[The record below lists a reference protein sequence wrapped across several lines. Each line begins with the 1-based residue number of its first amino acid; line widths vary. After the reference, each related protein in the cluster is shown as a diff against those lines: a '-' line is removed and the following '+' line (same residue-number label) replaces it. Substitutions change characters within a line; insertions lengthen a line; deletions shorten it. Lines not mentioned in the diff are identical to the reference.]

1 VSAIEELLVRT
12 LNDDRRALP
21 VAAGTAQAAV
31 RESRRLQLQRRLVIG
46 ATALLSVAVIAG
58 GTMLADGGSAQDGKA
73 PSYDASVSAQ
83 PRTS

>member
-1 VSAIEELLVRT
+1 MSEIEDLLIRT
-12 LNDDRRALP
+12 LHDDRRALRP
-21 VAAGTAQAAV
+21 AVGATQAAV
-31 RESRRLQLQRRLVIG
+31 TRSRRLQLQRRLAIG
-46 ATALLSVAVIAG
+46 AAALVSVAVIAG